1 MLGVGR
7 IGLFSQKAR
16 RLFAAVGAAVLLGFQ
31 VFSTA
36 YVIHEADHECSGEGC
51 PVCVQLQQCV
61 ANFQLAGSGLPS
73 DPPQIGVPPTFEGI
87 DPVSVV
93 ELPSLTLVS
102 LKVRFND

>member
-16 RLFAAVGAAVLLGFQ
+16 RLFSAVGAAILLGFQ

-36 YVIHEADHECSGEGC
+36 YVVHEADHECSGEGC

-73 DPPQIGVPPTFEGI
+73 DQPQIGVPPTFEGI
-87 DPVSVV
+87 APVAAV

-102 LKVRFND
+102 LKVRFNN